1 MWNFIQTVTAS
12 WMDETVRLCNG
23 LRRGLSDPFPTWE
36 DPPPVTPFEVVA
48 EYGKLRLRYYQAP
61 GSARLPP
68 VVLIYALVKRPFV
81 LDFQPGRSV
90 IEALTTYGFP
100 VYLTDWVP
108 PTSKDTWRGLDA
120 YVNQDLMQAVQCIQ
134 TREKTD
140 RVSIL
145 GYCLG
150 GLLGAVYTALFPQ
163 TVKHYIALALP
174 LDLSIREIPVYALG
188 AGLSPE
194 TVALISLTYG
204 NCPAWMI
211 HAGFTA
217 MAPVHHAMGKFID
230 LYRQRERA
238 GYADTFALFE
248 RWMNSDVPLAG
259 QLFRELC
266 IDLFRHNQLLRG
278 QLQVGTQRVDL
289 RRITCPVLNII
300 GEYDDVVHP
309 YSSLPLLDHVSS
321 LDKQD
326 LLFPAG
332 HMGLAVSSTAHKELW
347 PQVCHWIAERH
358 SDCPPVLSS
367 RV

>member
-1 MWNFIQTVTAS
+1 
-12 WMDETVRLCNG
+12 
-23 LRRGLSDPFPTWE
+23 
-36 DPPPVTPFEVVA
+36 
-48 EYGKLRLRYYQAP
+48 
-61 GSARLPP
+61 
-68 VVLIYALVKRPFV
+68 
-81 LDFQPGRSV
+81 
-90 IEALTTYGFP
+90 
-100 VYLTDWVP
+100 
-108 PTSKDTWRGLDA
+108 
-120 YVNQDLMQAVQCIQ
+120 
-134 TREKTD
+134 
-140 RVSIL
+140 
-145 GYCLG
+145 
-150 GLLGAVYTALFPQ
+150 
-163 TVKHYIALALP
+163 
-174 LDLSIREIPVYALG
+174 
-188 AGLSPE
+188 
-194 TVALISLTYG
+194 
-204 NCPAWMI
+204 
-211 HAGFTA
+211 

-238 GYADTFALFE
+238 GYANTFALFE
-248 RWMNSDVPLAG
+248 QWMNSDVPLAG

-347 PQVCHWIAERH
+347 PQVCHWVAERH
-358 SDCPPVLSS
+358 SDCPPVPSS